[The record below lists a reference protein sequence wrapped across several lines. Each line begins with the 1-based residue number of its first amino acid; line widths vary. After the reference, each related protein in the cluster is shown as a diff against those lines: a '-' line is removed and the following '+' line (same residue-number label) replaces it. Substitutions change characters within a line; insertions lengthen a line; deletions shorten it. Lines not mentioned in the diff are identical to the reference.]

1 MSGIAMQ
8 TRLTGRHILVILL
21 AAFAVVAAVNA
32 IFIYFAVRTGPG
44 EERGASYEAGLRY
57 NATLSEEKSQ
67 DALAWRHQAQVE
79 KGSRLRVAI
88 ADKGGAPIAGL
99 TVSGNFSR
107 PASSGGDRG
116 LAFKEVDAGVYE
128 AELGTIDPGSWVLA
142 FTAERGRRGAETA
155 TYRVKERLWL
165 SPAH

>member
-1 MSGIAMQ
+1 MSVIAMQ
-8 TRLTGRHILVILL
+8 TRLTGKHVLLILL
-21 AAFAVVAAVNA
+21 ASFAVVSAVNA
-32 IFIYFAVRTGPG
+32 TFIYLAVSTKPG

-57 NATLSEEKSQ
+57 NSILSEEKSQ
-67 DALAWRHQAQVE
+67 DALSWRHQTQVE
-79 KGSRLRVAI
+79 KNARVRVAI

-107 PASSGGDRG
+107 PASTSGDRG

-142 FTAERGRRGAETA
+142 FTAEKGRRGAETA

>member
-8 TRLTGRHILVILL
+8 TRLTGKHVLFILL
-21 AAFAVVAAVNA
+21 ATLAVVGGVNA
-32 IFIYFAVRTGPG
+32 TFIYLALSTGPG
-44 EERGASYEAGLRY
+44 EERGASYETGLRY
-57 NATLSEEKSQ
+57 NGILSEEKSQ
-67 DALAWRHQAQVE
+67 EALQWRHRAQIE

-88 ADKGGAPIAGL
+88 SDKGGAPIAGL
-99 TVSGNFSR
+99 TVAGNFSR
-107 PASSGGDRG
+107 PASTSGDRG

-128 AELGTIDPGSWVLA
+128 AELGKIDPGSWVLA
-142 FTAERGRRGAETA
+142 FTAEKGRPRAETA